1 MTSITTKTRKIK
13 ILKISIHIPFVYV
26 QDRNS
31 IEFVQKMKYG
41 RTV

>member
-13 ILKISIHIPFVYV
+13 ILKIFIHIPFVYV